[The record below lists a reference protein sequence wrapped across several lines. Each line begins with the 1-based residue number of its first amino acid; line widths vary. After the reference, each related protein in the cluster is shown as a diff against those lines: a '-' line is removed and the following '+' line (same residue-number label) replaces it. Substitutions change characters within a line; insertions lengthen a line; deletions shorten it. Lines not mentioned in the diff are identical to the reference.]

1 MNKQKKANKEEK
13 MSDFRTKLTFKL
25 HDITVT
31 KEELV
36 TPEIMKAFLNEKIS
50 PQQSVLSYRID
61 ICFNG
66 YKLQ

>member
-25 HDITVT
+25 HAITVT

-61 ICFNG
+61 ICLNG

>member
-1 MNKQKKANKEEK
+1 
-13 MSDFRTKLTFKL
+13 MSDFRTKLAFKL

-50 PQQSVLSYRID
+50 PRQSILSYRID